1 MRIGIVASEAT
12 PFSKTGG
19 LADVS
24 GSLFK
29 VFNKL
34 GNETYL
40 FLPYYKETRSKI
52 NDVNKGSKISIKI
65 GGKNIEGRILSK
77 EISKGMNIILIE
89 QNGYFDR
96 ENLYGTKEGDYT
108 DNAERF
114 GFFNLAVIE
123 SIKLL
128 NLNLDILHL
137 NDWQT
142 GLIPLFLKE
151 NDMRIK
157 TLFTIHNLA
166 YQGNFQKGILELLQI
181 DEKYFNIDGIE
192 FYNNLSFLKTG
203 IVYSDF
209 ISTVSPTYAKEILTE
224 EFGERLDG
232 ILKARKDKLVGILN
246 GIDYKI
252 WNPEKDKNIYK
263 NYSIESLD
271 LKKENKFYLGQK
283 LVLDFHQDPPLFG
296 MVSRLATQKGVDI
309 LVEALKDLS
318 KKEEIRVVIL
328 GTGEKNLE
336 EGLKAL
342 EEEYKSKIRVI
353 IGFDEPLSHN
363 IYAASDFF
371 LMPSKYEPC
380 GLGQII
386 SLKYGTIPVVKETGG
401 LKDTI
406 DNFNDYTQCGNG
418 FSFDEHSSEAL
429 ANTIKR
435 AFKVYNDRTK
445 FNNLRKVAMNC
456 DFSWENSGKKYLELF
471 KKMMR

>member
-29 VFNKL
+29 VFNEL

-52 NDVNKGSKISIKI
+52 NGVNKGSKISIKI
-65 GGKNIEGRILSK
+65 GGKNVEGRILSK

-151 NDMRIK
+151 NDRRIK

-224 EFGERLDG
+224 EFGERLEG

-283 LVLDFHQDPPLFG
+283 LALDFHQDPPLFG
-296 MVSRLATQKGVDI
+296 MVSRLAT
-309 LVEALKDLS
+309 
-318 KKEEIRVVIL
+318 
-328 GTGEKNLE
+328 
-336 EGLKAL
+336 
-342 EEEYKSKIRVI
+342 
-353 IGFDEPLSHN
+353 
-363 IYAASDFF
+363 
-371 LMPSKYEPC
+371 
-380 GLGQII
+380 
-386 SLKYGTIPVVKETGG
+386 
-401 LKDTI
+401 
-406 DNFNDYTQCGNG
+406 
-418 FSFDEHSSEAL
+418 
-429 ANTIKR
+429 KR
-435 AFKVYNDRTK
+435 A
-445 FNNLRKVAMNC
+445 
-456 DFSWENSGKKYLELF
+456 
-471 KKMMR
+471 

>member
-1 MRIGIVASEAT
+1 MIIGIVASEAT

-232 ILKARKDKLVGILN
+232 ILKARKDKLVG
-246 GIDYKI
+246 
-252 WNPEKDKNIYK
+252 
-263 NYSIESLD
+263 
-271 LKKENKFYLGQK
+271 
-283 LVLDFHQDPPLFG
+283 
-296 MVSRLATQKGVDI
+296 
-309 LVEALKDLS
+309 
-318 KKEEIRVVIL
+318 
-328 GTGEKNLE
+328 
-336 EGLKAL
+336 
-342 EEEYKSKIRVI
+342 
-353 IGFDEPLSHN
+353 
-363 IYAASDFF
+363 
-371 LMPSKYEPC
+371 
-380 GLGQII
+380 
-386 SLKYGTIPVVKETGG
+386 
-401 LKDTI
+401 
-406 DNFNDYTQCGNG
+406 
-418 FSFDEHSSEAL
+418 
-429 ANTIKR
+429 
-435 AFKVYNDRTK
+435 
-445 FNNLRKVAMNC
+445 
-456 DFSWENSGKKYLELF
+456 
-471 KKMMR
+471 